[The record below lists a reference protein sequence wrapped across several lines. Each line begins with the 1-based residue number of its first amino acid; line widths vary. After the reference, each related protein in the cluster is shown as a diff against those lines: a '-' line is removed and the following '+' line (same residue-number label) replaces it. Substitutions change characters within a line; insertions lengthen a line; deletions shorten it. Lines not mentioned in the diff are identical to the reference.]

1 MTMDPTV
8 PLPTRRLPAGTVL
21 AQARDWPTQPVTLD
35 APALEVMTDLTRV
48 KAATVTPMTSLA
60 QAEQVMITLGVRM
73 LFVVSDMPA
82 IVGLVSLADLH
93 GDASMRAIEQRNARR
108 EELCVADVMA
118 GASMLD
124 AVDIADLRSATVAN
138 LVATLQRHGRNH
150 LLVVEGGGGMP
161 ARVRGLISR
170 AQVERQLGSPI
181 PVTEVANAFP
191 DVVRMLA

>member
-1 MTMDPTV
+1 MNPTV

-21 AQARDWPTQPVTLD
+21 AQARDWPTRPVTLD

-82 IVGLVSLADLH
+82 IVGLVALADLH
-93 GDASMRAIEQRNARR
+93 GDAAMRAVEQRNARR
-108 EELCVADVMA
+108 EELCVADVMT
-118 GASMLD
+118 GATMLD
-124 AVDIADLRSATVAN
+124 AVDIADLRAATVGN
-138 LVATLQRHGRNH
+138 VVATLQRHGRNH
-150 LLVVEGGGGMP
+150 LLVVEGGDGAMP